1 MPEGRMMQQPDLLL
15 IGLGDLG
22 AIALELLA
30 RERNVGKILVG
41 SRSRKRA
48 EARCNLARI
57 GAMAQGYSPDIQFL
71 ELDLTHTD
79 ETAELIREISPKIIL
94 CTASMMTWWLPSL
107 FPEEQQIQLMRAG
120 FGAWLPIH
128 LALQIKL
135 MEALQKAEYAG
146 FSLIAPYPDVVN
158 PVLGCLGMPP
168 TAGVGNLDEIV
179 PKIRILGAQQLGIDP
194 DSLRVTLVAHHALE
208 AWAFG
213 SGKGEP
219 PPYYLRIEHRGED
232 VSERIG
238 AEKILFAPYPITG
251 GPAWHFLS
259 AGSAVRIV
267 KALLGDQE
275 TRLHVPGPKGLPGGY
290 PVMASK
296 SGIRLDLP
304 EGLSIENAV
313 AINERSHRYDGIER
327 IEADGTVVFM
337 KETVDVLSEMLD
349 IRVETMKPEDVEGYA
364 QELIGRFHS
373 FARAHGLQLPTS
385 VE

>member
-1 MPEGRMMQQPDLLL
+1 MTQQPDLLL

-22 AIALELLA
+22 GVALELLA
-30 RERNVGKILVG
+30 RERDVGKILVG

-79 ETAELIREISPKIIL
+79 ETAQLIRENSPKIIL

-107 FPEEQQIQLMRAG
+107 FPEEQQIKLMRAG

-128 LALQIKL
+128 LTLQIKL
-135 MEALQKAEYAG
+135 MEALRKAEFEG

-168 TAGVGNLDEIV
+168 SAGVGNLDEIV
-179 PKIRILGAQQLGIDP
+179 PKIRFLGAQQLGIDP

-208 AWAFG
+208 AWVFG

-219 PPYYLRIEHRGED
+219 PPYVLRIDHHGED

-251 GPAWHFLS
+251 GPAWNFLS

-267 KALLGDQE
+267 KALLGDHE

-290 PVMASK
+290 PVMASN

-327 IEADGTVVFM
+327 IESDGTVVFM
-337 KETVDVLSEMLD
+337 KETVDVLSEMLGF
-349 IRVETMKPEDVEGYA
+349 RMETMKPKDAGEFA
-364 QELIGRFHS
+364 QELIDRFHS
-373 FARAHGLQLPTS
+373 YARAHGLQLPTS
-385 VE
+385 AE